1 MAIDVENLYTR
12 YGPMV
17 LRRCR
22 AMLGREEDAADA
34 MQDVFVRLLVERTR
48 LDPQACSSLV
58 YRVATNV
65 CLNRLRTRRRRPE
78 DPQSELLMNVAVAS
92 AAEQTTAARTL
103 LARLLGSEPESSGV
117 IAVLHLHD
125 GLTLEEVAAEVG
137 MSVSGVRKRLRRLQE
152 QLHTLTAAGAKAGNG
167 ETKETGD
174 GVQARPRPRA

>member
-22 AMLGREEDAADA
+22 AMLGHESEAADA
-34 MQDVFVRLLVERTR
+34 MQDVFVRLLVERSR
-48 LDPQACSSLV
+48 LDPQACSSLL

-78 DPQSELLMNVAVAS
+78 DAQSDLLCNVAVACAS
-92 AAEQTTAARTL
+92 EQVTAARAL
-103 LARLLGSEPESSGV
+103 LGRLLGSEPESTGV

-152 QLHTLTAAGAKAGNG
+152 RLQELDAAGPASRNG
-167 ETKETGD
+167 VTKETGD
-174 GVQARPRPRA
+174 GVKASPRPRA

>member
-22 AMLGREEDAADA
+22 AMLRQEDEAADA
-34 MQDVFVRLLVERTR
+34 MQDVFVRLLGERSR
-48 LDPQACSSLV
+48 LDPQACSSLL

-65 CLNRLRTRRRRPE
+65 CLNRLRSRRRRPE
-78 DPQSELLMNVAVAS
+78 DAQSELLQSVAVAS
-92 AAEQTTAARTL
+92 ASEQVTAARSL
-103 LARLLGSEPESSGV
+103 LARLLGAEPESSGV

-152 QLHTLTAAGAKAGNG
+152 QLQVLEAAGPAARNG
-167 ETKETGD
+167 VTKETGD
-174 GVQARPRPRA
+174 GVQRTTRPRA